1 MLPVMPKRIFF
12 PVNMSKELK
21 EGKRKRGAWMNTF
34 LLQNKLFAVKQRR
47 RKRKVTV
54 PLLFSFSLFI
64 V

>member
-1 MLPVMPKRIFF
+1 
-12 PVNMSKELK
+12 MSKELK

-34 LLQNKLFAVKQRR
+34 SLQNELFAVKQRG

>member
-1 MLPVMPKRIFF
+1 
-12 PVNMSKELK
+12 MSKELK
-21 EGKRKRGAWMNTF
+21 EEKRKRGAWMNTF
-34 LLQNKLFAVKQRR
+34 SLQNKLFAVKQRR

>member
-12 PVNMSKELK
+12 PANMSKELK
-21 EGKRKRGAWMNTF
+21 EEKRKRGAWMNTF
-34 LLQNKLFAVKQRR
+34 SLQNKLFAVKQRR